1 SDVFNLCCWV
11 RGTDVDTSFVITV
24 SRTGTVNALKTLLKE
39 SQPNKFRDVDAADL
53 RLYKP
58 RHPVAKPYDENLSSV
73 VLSELGKP
81 LSAWHELSEVFA
93 VPPPTRHIHII
104 V

>member
-1 SDVFNLCCWV
+1 SDVFNLCCWI
-11 RGTDVDTSFVITV
+11 RDTDVDTSFVITV

-39 SQPNKFRDVDAADL
+39 SQPNTFRDVDAAAL

-58 RHPVAKPYDENLSSV
+58 RHPVAEPYDENLSSV

-81 LSAWHELSEVFA
+81 LSAWHELSEVFV